1 MSTLRKAA
9 IGIAS
14 LMLICASSALTA
26 GPVLAQ
32 EGPGGAINPGRDC
45 QTITTCNFTKGGS
58 FRGCVSSYSCRVCRF
73 VAASC
78 VVGGTRKRCFQSVCT
93 WG

>member
-1 MSTLRKAA
+1 MGLRKAS
-9 IGIAS
+9 IGLAGLS
-14 LMLICASSALTA
+14 FVLAVHTLAAGSA
-26 GPVLAQ
+26 LAQ

-78 VVGGTRKRCFQSVCT
+78 VVGGTRKRCLQSVCT